1 MFNAAERDLI
11 VRSIVT
17 EVARVKRAINAA
29 TNQSIKEILQAEVV
43 TLNSL
48 EGRISVM
55 EVEK

>member
-17 EVARVKRAINAA
+17 EIARVRRAINAA
-29 TNQSIKEILQAEVV
+29 TNQSTKEILQAEVV

-55 EVEK
+55 KVEK